1 MLPPAR
7 HRDVT
12 APSRAGTPSRGSRPH
27 SALEANAEEL
37 VGAAVE
43 AAKKGE
49 WRALMA
55 LMDRVRGKP
64 SEHIELK
71 AETPQTVEAIWRMNP
86 DFAAVVCSSLG
97 GHPA

>member
-1 MLPPAR
+1 
-7 HRDVT
+7 
-12 APSRAGTPSRGSRPH
+12 
-27 SALEANAEEL
+27 
-37 VGAAVE
+37 
-43 AAKKGE
+43 
-49 WRALMA
+49 MA

-71 AETPQTVEAIWRMNP
+71 AETPQTVEAIRRMNP